1 MRHLIK
7 QAMMAS
13 ALVAALPA
21 AAQVT
26 SPGPTWGGSH
36 GPIPAPGGMGPRSAP
51 MPMPPRVSP
60 NPPHI
65 PGPMPGGAHTGG
77 PYIAPGAPNG
87 GARVWQNGRWNALPP
102 RNPGQNAPHNGNY
115 GGHSNGNRW
124 GGQVNGRWYAGA
136 QAPGGWNNY
145 RRMGRGG
152 HLPNYWMGSGFRIP
166 DYLSW
171 GLAAPP
177 YGYFWVRYYDDA
189 VLVDDRGDV
198 WDSVGGI
205 GWGDADAYADSGAG
219 YSSAYSYS
227 NATVGAG
234 YRQPIQPV
242 DPNDYYDGYSG
253 GSLPPAGAIGAPPAA
268 QLQGYYGSGQAYYGA
283 QGSYAG
289 AATYYGAPGTTV
301 IVIPGATTTSTTVTE
316 EVVEERAVTTSYV
329 RTAPRRVV
337 RKAPVKRYV
346 PKCCVCGCR

>member
-1 MRHLIK
+1 MRHLMK
-7 QAMMAS
+7 QAVMAS
-13 ALVAALPA
+13 ALLAALPA

-26 SPGPTWGGSH
+26 SPGPGWGGR
-36 GPIPAPGGMGPRSAP
+36 GDPIPAPGGMGPRNVP

-60 NPPHI
+60 NPPH
-65 PGPMPGGAHTGG
+65 MPAPTPVHTG
-77 PYIAPGAPNG
+77 PGVPTA
-87 GARVWQNGRWNALPP
+87 GARVWQNGRWMALPP
-102 RNPGQNAPHNGNY
+102 RGPVQNSQRHGNNG
-115 GGHSNGNRW
+115 GNRW

-166 DYLSW
+166 DYLNW

-198 WDSVGGI
+198 WDSVDGI
-205 GWGDADAYADSGAG
+205 NWADADAYADSGAS
-219 YSSAYSYS
+219 YSNSYSYS

-268 QLQGYYGSGQAYYGA
+268 QVQGYYGSGQAYYGA
-283 QGSYAG
+283 QGSYQAG

-301 IVIPGATTTSTTVTE
+301 IVIPGATTTTTTVTE
-316 EVVEERAVTTSYV
+316 EVVESTAYV
-329 RTAPRRVV
+329 RSTARRVI
-337 RKAPVKRYV
+337 RKAPVRRYRT
-346 PKCCVCGCR
+346 PAKCCVCGCR

>member
-7 QAMMAS
+7 RAVMAS
-13 ALVAALPA
+13 ALLAAMPA

-26 SPGPTWGGSH
+26 SPGPTWGGSG
-36 GPIPAPGGMGPRSAP
+36 GPIPAPRGMGPRSAP

-60 NPPHI
+60 NPPHVR
-65 PGPMPGGAHTGG
+65 GPAPTNIHTG
-77 PYIAPGAPNG
+77 PGVPTA

-102 RNPGQNAPHNGNY
+102 RGTGQNGPHANNG
-115 GGHSNGNRW
+115 GGNRW
-124 GGQVNGRWYAGA
+124 GGQINGRWYAGA

-152 HLPNYWMGSGFRIP
+152 HLPNYWMGGGFRIP

-198 WDSVGGI
+198 WDSVDGI
-205 GWGDADAYADSGAG
+205 GWGDADAGAWSDSSGA
-219 YSSAYSYS
+219 YSNSYSYS

-234 YRQPIQPV
+234 YRQPIEPV

-268 QLQGYYGSGQAYYGA
+268 QVQGYYGSGQAYYGA
-283 QGSYAG
+283 QGSYQAG
-289 AATYYGAPGTTV
+289 ASYYGAPVGSTV
-301 IVIPGATTTSTTVTE
+301 IITMPGATTTTTTITE
-316 EVVEERAVTTSYV
+316 EVIEEVATTTTYV
-329 RTAPRRVV
+329 RSAPRRVV
-337 RKAPVKRYV
+337 RKAPVRRYRAPV
-346 PKCCVCGCR
+346 KCCVCGCR

>member
-1 MRHLIK
+1 MRHLMK
-7 QAMMAS
+7 PAMMAT
-13 ALVAALPA
+13 ALLATLPA

-26 SPGPTWGGSH
+26 SPGSTWGGRG
-36 GPIPAPGGMGPRSAP
+36 GPIPAPGGMAPRNV
-51 MPMPPRVSP
+51 PMPPPPRV
-60 NPPHI
+60 
-65 PGPMPGGAHTGG
+65 PGPPPATHAGPGVPTAGG
-77 PYIAPGAPNG
+77 
-87 GARVWQNGRWNALPP
+87 RVWQNGRWMALPP
-102 RNPGQNAPHNGNY
+102 RSPGQNVAH
-115 GGHSNGNRW
+115 NGNRW

-152 HLPNYWMGSGFRIP
+152 HLPSYWMGGGFRIP

-198 WDSVGGI
+198 WDSVSGI
-205 GWGDADAYADSGAG
+205 GWGDADADAWADSSGS
-219 YSSAYSYS
+219 YSNSYSYS

-242 DPNDYYDGYSG
+242 DPNDYYDGYSR
-253 GSLPPAGAIGAPPAA
+253 GSAPSAGAIGAPPAV
-268 QLQGYYGSGQAYYGA
+268 QVQGYYGSGQAVY
-283 QGSYAG
+283 QGGSSYAG

-301 IVIPGATTTSTTVTE
+301 IVIPGATTTTTTVTE
-316 EVVEERAVTTSYV
+316 EVIESRATTTSYV
-329 RTAPRRVV
+329 RSAPRRVV
-337 RKAPVKRYV
+337 RKAPVRRYRAPV
-346 PKCCVCGCR
+346 VKCCVCGCR

>member
-1 MRHLIK
+1 MRHLMK
-7 QAMMAS
+7 PAMMAT
-13 ALVAALPA
+13 ALLAALPA

-26 SPGPTWGGSH
+26 SPGPTWGGSG
-36 GPIPAPGGMGPRSAP
+36 GPIPAPGGMAPRGVP
-51 MPMPPRVSP
+51 MPPPPRVSP

-65 PGPMPGGAHTGG
+65 PGPAPTGVHTGG
-77 PYIAPGAPNG
+77 PYVAPGVPTAG
-87 GARVWQNGRWNALPP
+87 GRVWQNGRWMALPP
-102 RNPGQNAPHNGNY
+102 RTPGQNAGQH
-115 GGHSNGNRW
+115 NGNRW
-124 GGQVNGRWYAGA
+124 GGQINGRWYAGA

-205 GWGDADAYADSGAG
+205 AWADADAWSD
-219 YSSAYSYS
+219 SSAAYSNSYSYS

-268 QLQGYYGSGQAYYGA
+268 QVQGYYGSGQAYYGA
-283 QGSYAG
+283 QGGYRAG
-289 AATYYGAPGTTV
+289 VTYYGAPGTTV
-301 IVIPGATTTSTTVTE
+301 IVIPGTATTTTTTVTE
-316 EVVEERAVTTSYV
+316 EVIESSAVTTSYV
-329 RTAPRRVV
+329 RSAARRVV
-337 RKAPVKRYV
+337 RKAPVRRRV
-346 PKCCVCGCR
+346 QCCVCGCR